1 MFLCTNTSVY
11 CLTSS
16 SLQTVV
22 TCLRI
27 DWNKRWNW
35 TWGIL
40 CHSSYSLCCNCRR
53 KFWSGWCMPI
63 RLSNWS
69 QRWSMGFTP
78 GDTDGQGNTVKFW
91 SRRMSTVV
99 RSGVVVLKN
108 LSLSLS
114 EFWWLE
120 KDEAGVSRCDT
131 SVPLNCQEQGPVAP
145 VTVRNSTPN
154 HYTAPTESVKFY
166 HTAVCKSLI
175 CFACKQA
182 FGHLGAEALLFQH

>member
-1 MFLCTNTSVY
+1 MNNDCRCIICYYHLSKRQNLMFICTNISVY

-108 LSLSLS
+108 LSHSLWILMTWKRWGWS
-114 EFWWLE
+114 ISLRYLCAA
-120 KDEAGVSRCDT
+120 KLPGTRT
-131 SVPLNCQEQGPVAP
+131 SG
-145 VTVRNSTPN
+145 TSD
-154 HYTAPTESVKFY
+154 
-166 HTAVCKSLI
+166 CK
-175 CFACKQA
+175 K
-182 FGHLGAEALLFQH
+182 